1 MSKKKIITDVMKSTA
16 ADQSGESSTTPSTS
30 SADGLRAINEGMKES
45 AAKQHEADALDA
57 YVFNYKTV
65 KGEQVRTTL
74 KKCNRNIETFI
85 LEQDLLYNFRYNEFA
100 DQAEKMDDDGNF
112 HKITDKDLLY
122 LIDKIYTEA
131 EKEDG
136 ERKPL
141 TAFKG
146 FDINKA
152 YISDVIIS
160 KAKSVNPV
168 KAYFEGLQWDGV
180 PRISTLLHDVFGAD
194 KNEYTAEVMRL
205 MLFGILARVYSPG
218 MKFDYMIV
226 LQGRQETGKSSFLKS
241 LAVRPEWYGSI
252 GAAHMS
258 DKKLLGEDAAGK
270 IILEYEEL
278 DGITKKTVES
288 LKATITRQT
297 DQYRAAY
304 SVLSEEHP
312 RKYIIAGTTNQS
324 QYLTD
329 ETGNRRYLPIPVMQA
344 GFLSPEIVNQVWAEA
359 FRMFTEKKNSGE
371 LSRCL
376 YLDKTVNEDANKYR
390 EDATRLICDDIMDAI
405 RAYLDSVNLDSGEPL
420 RDVLDPKKILPPKD
434 SVTVL
439 EVFNGVYELSKMP
452 FDKAAKII
460 RTTLKVLKWETTTQ
474 RFGQEVKRVW
484 VRPSTDAAR

>member
-1 MSKKKIITDVMKSTA
+1 MNDEVMTTQDA
-16 ADQSGESSTTPSTS
+16 QSGAPS
-30 SADGLRAINEGMKES
+30 AEELKAFNEAMNKKNEELD
-45 AAKQHEADALDA
+45 EADALDA

-65 KGEQVRTTL
+65 KGEQVRSTL
-74 KKCNRNIETFI
+74 KKCNRNIETYI
-85 LEQDLLYNFRYNEFA
+85 LDRDLLYDFRYNEFA
-100 DQAEKMDDDGNF
+100 EYAERRGTDGNY
-112 HKITDKDLLY
+112 HRITDKDLLY
-122 LIDKIYTEA
+122 LIDRIYQEA

-152 YISDVIIS
+152 YISDVVIS

-180 PRISTLLHDVFGAD
+180 QRIPTLLHDVFGAD

-218 MKFDYMIV
+218 MKFDYMVV
-226 LQGRQETGKSSFLKS
+226 LQGRQETGKSTFLKS

-312 RKYIIAGTTNQS
+312 RRYIIAGTTNQS

-329 ETGNRRYLPIPVMQA
+329 ETGNRRYLPIPVKKA
-344 GFLSPEIVNQVWAEA
+344 GFLTPEIVNQVWAEA
-359 FRMFTEKKNSGE
+359 FRMFTEMKNSGE

-376 YLDKTVNEDANKYR
+376 YLDKTINEDANKYR
-390 EDATRLICDDIMDAI
+390 EDATRLICDDITDAI
-405 RAYLDSVNLDSGEPL
+405 KAYLDSINLDSGEPL
-420 RDVLDPKKILPPKD
+420 RDVLKPETILPPKD

-439 EVFNGVYELSKMP
+439 EVFNGVHELSKMP

-460 RTTLKVLKWETTTQ
+460 RTALKVLKWNNEPVWSKALNKTV
-474 RFGQEVKRVW
+474 RIYKR
-484 VRPSTDAAR
+484 PESSIH

>member
-1 MSKKKIITDVMKSTA
+1 MKKIETITTQDNT
-16 ADQSGESSTTPSTS
+16 DQVISAGA
-30 SADGLRAINEGMKES
+30 SADDLTGTYELAEQQAEKN
-45 AAKQHEADALDA
+45 KQDEALSA
-57 YVFNYKTV
+57 YVFNYKTI
-65 KGEQVRTTL
+65 KGETVRSTL
-74 KKCNRNIETFI
+74 KKCNRNIETYI
-85 LEQDLLYNFRYNEFA
+85 IDRDLLYDFRFNEFA
-100 DQAEKMDDDGNF
+100 GYAEKMGADSNF
-112 HKITDKDLLY
+112 HRITDKDLLD

-131 EKEDG
+131 EKETG
-136 ERKPL
+136 EREPL
-141 TAFKG
+141 TAFRG
-146 FDINKA
+146 FDINKSF
-152 YISDVIIS
+152 ISDVVIS

-180 PRISTLLHDVFGAD
+180 QRIATLLHDTFGTD
-194 KNEYTAEVMRL
+194 NNEYTAEVMRL
-205 MLFGILARVYSPG
+205 MLFGILARVYAPG
-218 MKFDYMIV
+218 TKFDYMVV

-329 ETGNRRYLPIPVMQA
+329 ETGNRRYLPVPVINR
-344 GFLSPEIVNQVWAEA
+344 GFLSPETVNQVWAEA
-359 FRMFTEKKNSGE
+359 FRMFTDVKNSGD

-376 YLDKTVNEDANKYR
+376 YLDKTVNELANKYR
-390 EDATRLICDDIMDAI
+390 EDATRLICDDIIDAI
-405 RAYLDSVNLDSGEPL
+405 KAYLDSINLDSGEHL
-420 RDVLDPKKILPPKD
+420 KDVLTGALLPAKD
-434 SVTVL
+434 HATVR
-439 EVFNGVYELSKMP
+439 EVFNGVPELSKMQ
-452 FDKAAKII
+452 FDKAARII
-460 RTTLKVLKWETTTQ
+460 RTTFKVLKWDNKVEWDKTLNKSV
-474 RFGQEVKRVW
+474 RIYKR
-484 VRPSTDAAR
+484 PESPIH

>member
-1 MSKKKIITDVMKSTA
+1 MMSKKKIITDEMKSTA
-16 ADQSGESSTTPSTS
+16 ADQSGESSTTPS
-30 SADGLRAINEGMKES
+30 ADALRAINESMKED

-122 LIDKIYTEA
+122 LIDRIYQEA
-131 EKEDG
+131 EKADG
-136 ERKPL
+136 ERKAL
-141 TAFKG
+141 AAIKG

-152 YISDVIIS
+152 YISDVVIS

-180 PRISTLLHDVFGAD
+180 HRIATLLHDTFGAEQSD
-194 KNEYTAEVMRL
+194 YTAEVMRL
-205 MLFGILARVYSPG
+205 MLFGILARVYAPG
-218 MKFDYMIV
+218 TKFDYMVV

-312 RKYIIAGTTNQS
+312 RRYIIAGTTNQS

-359 FRMFTEKKNSGE
+359 FRMFTEVKSSGD

-376 YLDKTVNEDANKYR
+376 YLDKTVNEMANKCR
-390 EDATRLICDDIMDAI
+390 EDATRLICDEFMEPIVDW
-405 RAYLDSVNLDSGEPL
+405 LEEKNPETGEL
-420 RDVLDPKKILPPKD
+420 LKPKYTTVIEVYNNVRELKD
-434 SVTVL
+434 SMSF
-439 EVFNGVYELSKMP
+439 E
-452 FDKAAKII
+452 KAAKVI
-460 RTTLKVLKWETTTQ
+460 RTALKMLKWE
-474 RFGQEVKRVW
+474 RKPKRDDKEGKVKKVW
-484 VRPSTDAAR
+484 YRPSDK

>member
-1 MSKKKIITDVMKSTA
+1 MNDEVMTTQEAQNGAPSADELKAFNEAMKKK
-16 ADQSGESSTTPSTS
+16 
-30 SADGLRAINEGMKES
+30 KEELD
-45 AAKQHEADALDA
+45 EADALEA

-65 KGEQVRTTL
+65 KGEQVRSTL
-74 KKCNRNIETFI
+74 KKCNRNIETYI
-85 LEQDLLYNFRYNEFA
+85 LDRDLLHDFRYNEFA
-100 DQAEKMDDDGNF
+100 EYAERRGADGSY
-112 HKITDKDLLY
+112 HRITDKDLLY
-122 LIDKIYTEA
+122 LIDRIYQEA

-152 YISDVIIS
+152 YISDVVIS

-180 PRISTLLHDVFGAD
+180 QRIPTLLHDVFGAD

-218 MKFDYMIV
+218 MKFDYMVV
-226 LQGRQETGKSSFLKS
+226 LQGRQETGKSTFLKS

-312 RKYIIAGTTNQS
+312 RRYIIAGTTNQS

-329 ETGNRRYLPIPVMQA
+329 ETGNRRYLPIPVKKA
-344 GFLSPEIVNQVWAEA
+344 GFLTPEIVNQVWAEA
-359 FRMFTEKKNSGE
+359 FRMFTEMKNSGE

-376 YLDKTVNEDANKYR
+376 YLDKTINEDANKYR

-420 RDVLDPKKILPPKD
+420 RDVIDPKKILPPKD

-460 RTTLKVLKWETTTQ
+460 RTTLKVLKWELKSR
-474 RFGQEVKRVW
+474 RFGQEVKKVW
-484 VRPSTDAAR
+484 VRPSSITT

>member
-1 MSKKKIITDVMKSTA
+1 MSKKKIEQSA
-16 ADQSGESSTTPSTS
+16 AAADQNEQGAAPSDQSGESSTTPY
-30 SADGLRAINEGMKES
+30 ADELRAINESMKD
-45 AAKQHEADALDA
+45 AAAIQHEADALDA

-122 LIDKIYTEA
+122 LIDRIYQEA
-131 EKEDG
+131 EKQDG

-152 YISDVIIS
+152 YISDVVIS

-180 PRISTLLHDVFGAD
+180 KRIATLLHDTFGAEQSD
-194 KNEYTAEVMRL
+194 YTAEVMRL

-218 MKFDYMIV
+218 TKFDYMVV

-312 RKYIIAGTTNQS
+312 RRYIIAGTTNQS

-329 ETGNRRYLPIPVMQA
+329 ETGNRRYLPIPVTKA
-344 GFLSPEIVNQVWAEA
+344 GFLTPETVNQVWAEA
-359 FRMFTEKKNSGE
+359 FQMFTEVRSSGD

-376 YLDKTVNEDANKYR
+376 YLDKTVNEMANKCR
-390 EDATRLICDDIMDAI
+390 EDATRLICDEFIEPIVD
-405 RAYLDSVNLDSGEPL
+405 YLEEKNPATGELLTPEYT
-420 RDVLDPKKILPPKD
+420 
-434 SVTVL
+434 TVL
-439 EVFNGVYELSKMP
+439 EVYNNVQQLKDAMSFE
-452 FDKAAKII
+452 KAAKVI
-460 RTTLKVLKWETTTQ
+460 RTALKMLKWE
-474 RFGQEVKRVW
+474 RKPKRDEKENKVKKVW
-484 VRPSTDAAR
+484 YRPSDK